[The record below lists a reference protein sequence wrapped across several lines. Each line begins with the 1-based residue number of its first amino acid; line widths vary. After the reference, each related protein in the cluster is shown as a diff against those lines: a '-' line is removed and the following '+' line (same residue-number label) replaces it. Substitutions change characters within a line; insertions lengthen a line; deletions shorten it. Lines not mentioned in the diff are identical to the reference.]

1 MPTDDAL
8 TPTGS
13 AGGLGQALRPTR
25 ATPAQTGGVPDYLK
39 DTYTWAYLSPW
50 GVRLF
55 DHPFVVRAILWGNYD
70 RLKRA
75 ACEEI
80 EPGWSVL
87 QTACVYGDLSA
98 NLADRIGPSGSLD
111 IVDVAPIQVQ
121 HCREKLAGRTNA
133 QVECADARDIAG
145 RGPYDAVCCFFLLH
159 EVPEDLKSAIVP
171 AVIDRVK
178 PGGRAVFVDYHRP
191 GLWHPLRPLMR
202 LVFALLEP
210 FAVTLWRREIVSYLP
225 ARSDIEVRKSTFFG
239 GLYQKVVV
247 TRRGG

>member
-13 AGGLGQALRPTR
+13 ATAVGSGLRPAV
-25 ATPAQTGGVPDYLK
+25 ATPQRSVGVPDYLK
-39 DTYTWAYLSPW
+39 DTYHWAYLSPL

-55 DHPFVVRAILWGNYD
+55 DHPFIVRAILWGNYD

-80 EPGWSVL
+80 APGSSVL
-87 QTACVYGDLSA
+87 QTACVYGDLSV
-98 NLADRIGPSGSLD
+98 NLADTIGPEGSLD
-111 IVDVAPIQVQ
+111 IVDVAPIQVAR
-121 HCREKLAGRTNA
+121 CREKLAGRANA
-133 QVECADARDIAG
+133 RVDIGNARDLG
-145 RGPYDAVCCFFLLH
+145 DRGPFDAVCCFFLLH
-159 EVPEDLKSAIVP
+159 EVPEALKTDIV
-171 AVIDRVK
+171 AGVIDRVK

-191 GLWHPLRPLMR
+191 SALHPLRPLMR

-210 FAVTLWRREIVSYLP
+210 FAVTLWRREILSYLP
-225 ARSDIEVRKSTFFG
+225 ERPDIEVRKSLYFG

-247 TRRGG
+247 HRAA